1 MLLDLTI
8 TSEQSLD
15 IYNTIFTLTEFDWR
29 LADISSIFIGIK
41 FELAIL
47 KFIDDRIKLPADTG
61 VNNEVNVEGNGEERN
76 NEQGVMA
83 FGRNFVPRFGQVII
97 ASFLVY
103 SLSSVLWILW
113 VLSVHKFCI
122 DLPLRMYTDNIYY
135 SDDNPGHVLMEFLF
149 TKTAM
154 MLHFI
159 VGFWTIVPFCLYFT
173 VDLRNGMLNGL
184 GIRDSIWNSGLST
197 ILINFGIVHV
207 PAISYTLFKHR
218 QESFD
223 SIILEGNDAYIWCV
237 ALICFIAIKLIT
249 GGSKLLIKINEQ
261 VKNERYVKGRAIENI
276 DIPDEE

>member
-1 MLLDLTI
+1 MTMRLTPMMHTQLCIDLPNFKMRCLGLICMLWLFSVVLILGIVFVGLIIGRPIIKAFTMLLDLTI

-103 SLSSVLWILW
+103 SLSISFMDFMGFMSSQIL
-113 VLSVHKFCI
+113 
-122 DLPLRMYTDNIYY
+122 Y
-135 SDDNPGHVLMEFLF
+135 
-149 TKTAM
+149 
-154 MLHFI
+154 
-159 VGFWTIVPFCLYFT
+159 
-173 VDLRNGMLNGL
+173 
-184 GIRDSIWNSGLST
+184 
-197 ILINFGIVHV
+197 
-207 PAISYTLFKHR
+207 
-218 QESFD
+218 
-223 SIILEGNDAYIWCV
+223 
-237 ALICFIAIKLIT
+237 
-249 GGSKLLIKINEQ
+249 
-261 VKNERYVKGRAIENI
+261 
-276 DIPDEE
+276 